1 VTGVIVLGIVGGV
14 GILGVLAALRPRR
27 EALAVSLRVLDSDP
41 AVSDREIALNGAREF
56 RGARSS
62 RRVDDARAKLR
73 LWLGWKATSVA
84 DRMPITGK
92 KLRGDLACTNCS
104 IDTLAEQCTLAA
116 LTGALVPF
124 VAWALFVL
132 RGVHAPL
139 TLPVWVGVLGAVGG
153 ATIPLLALR
162 ARATTSRR
170 NARRMVGCFLDL
182 VVLALAGGL
191 GIEGALHAA
200 AGISDSPVSLRLVG
214 ALDVARDSGHTPWEA
229 LAGLGRELGVIEL
242 VELASAVSL
251 AGTEGARIKSTLAAK
266 AASIRR
272 HELAEAETDANT
284 ITDRLFIPGVLLLV
298 GFLIFIGYPAVARLS
313 AGL

>member
-1 VTGVIVLGIVGGV
+1 VIILGIVAGV
-14 GILGVLAALRPRR
+14 GILGVVAAVRPKRQ
-27 EALAVSLRVLDSDP
+27 ALAVSLSVLDSDP
-41 AVSDREIALNGAREF
+41 PISDREIALNRSREFSGAR
-56 RGARSS
+56 GSH
-62 RRVDDARAKLR
+62 RVDNAREKLR
-73 LWLGWKATSVA
+73 LWLGWRATSAA
-84 DRMPITGK
+84 DRMPITGQ
-92 KLRGDLACTNCS
+92 KLRVDLACTNCT

-116 LTGALVPF
+116 LAGALLPF

-139 TLPVWVGVLGAVGG
+139 TLPVWVGVLGGIGG

-162 ARATTSRR
+162 AKATTSRR

-200 AGISDSPVSLRLVG
+200 AGISDSSVSVRLVR

-229 LAGLGRELGVIEL
+229 LAGLGRELGVMEL